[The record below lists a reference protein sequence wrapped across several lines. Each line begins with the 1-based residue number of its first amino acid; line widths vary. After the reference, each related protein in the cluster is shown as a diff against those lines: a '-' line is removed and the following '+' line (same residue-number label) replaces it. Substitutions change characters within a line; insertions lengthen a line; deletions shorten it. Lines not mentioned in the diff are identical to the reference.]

1 MLRSGEHEDLI
12 SLIKSAR
19 EQRILELLA
28 ARSPRSI
35 GDLCSEIGTVS
46 PISVRRDLARLAAR
60 GVLVRTHGGAARAK
74 QLAETEGAVDATI
87 QGVDAI
93 VLPPVHGRVAD
104 TLRLMARRR
113 GIPFLAESSQQA
125 GGIYLG
131 PDNFAAGRD
140 LGAVAGRLVAQTV
153 SDAQILLV
161 ALDEL
166 PNTRARCD
174 GFLAGLEAEFPG
186 SVEYWRVEGHGSFR
200 DSLQA
205 SLDLL
210 ETQPGIN
217 VAFGVNDHAILAALE
232 AAERVGVDISGFS
245 VGGEGNLL
253 FEALARGE
261 RLKACAALFPE
272 IVGMRAVET
281 LASAFAGT
289 PLPEEIRTPHVV
301 LTPDSLSSFYRQTE
315 AGFTLT
321 PDGPARLGCSFQIA
335 KRSRQTAKRSIGFM
349 PHYPAHDWY
358 RIMARAMRTRAA
370 DFGLE
375 LRVSAPTSEVAR
387 EIADLRR
394 LIARAAC
401 RQIRPGETVLINAGP
416 IALAT
421 ADAVAERQG
430 LTVVTNSF
438 DVLHRLSGRADL
450 KVILTGGEYQAK
462 DRCLVGPSL
471 GALFESLRVDRALLS
486 VDGVSAQFGASMVDE
501 RLALATRRGADAS
514 REVMILADHSLV
526 GVEAS
531 HRIAPPRALTALVTD
546 SGTLPAARLA
556 CAAAGWR
563 VLLADQ
569 EELPDDVPKPA
580 QAAQRPPARR

>member
-1 MLRSGEHEDLI
+1 MI
-12 SLIKSAR
+12 NLIKSAR

-28 ARSPRSI
+28 VRSPQSI
-35 GDLCSEIGTVS
+35 DDLRKDIGAVS
-46 PISVRRDLARLAAR
+46 QISVRRDLARLAAR
-60 GVLVRTHGGAARAK
+60 GVLVRTHGGAARPK
-74 QLAETEGAVDATI
+74 QPVESEAEMDAGI

-93 VLPPVHGRVAD
+93 VLPPVHGRAAD

-113 GIPFLAESSQQA
+113 GIPFLAESSPQA

-140 LGAVAGRLVAQTV
+140 LGAMAGRLMAQTV
-153 SDAQILLV
+153 SEAQILVV

-174 GFLAGLEAEFPG
+174 GFLAGFEAEFFG
-186 SVEYWRVEGHGSFR
+186 SVEFWRAEGHGSFR
-200 DSLQA
+200 SSLQA

-232 AAERVGVDISGFS
+232 AAKRVGVEVSGFS
-245 VGGEGNLL
+245 VGGEGSSL
-253 FEALARGE
+253 FEALASGD

-281 LASAFAGT
+281 LADAFEGV

-301 LTPDSLSSFYRQTE
+301 LTPESLSSFYRQTE
-315 AGFTLT
+315 AGFTLL
-321 PDGPARLGCSFQIA
+321 PDGPARLGGASPSRA
-335 KRSRQTAKRSIGFM
+335 KRPMQRPKRSIGFM

-375 LRVSAPTSEVAR
+375 LRVSAPTSEIAR

-401 RQIRPGETVLINAGP
+401 RQVKPGETVLINAGP
-416 IALAT
+416 IALAV
-421 ADAVAERQG
+421 AEAIAERQG

-438 DVLHRLSGRADL
+438 DVLHRLSGRSDL

-471 GALFESLRVDRALLS
+471 GSLFESLRVDRALLS
-486 VDGVSAQFGASMVDE
+486 VDGVSAQFGASMGDE
-501 RLALATRRGADAS
+501 RLALAARRGAEAS
-514 REVMILADHSLV
+514 REVLVLADHSLV

-546 SGTLPAARLA
+546 TGTLPAARLA
-556 CAAAGWR
+556 CASAGWR

-569 EELPDDVPKPA
+569 EDPPDDGPVAAKPV
-580 QAAQRPPARR
+580 QAAQRTTAR